1 MFQGCFKK
9 CSRMLLLH
17 ESFESITR
25 KIEEC
30 FEGVLRVFHRS
41 LKSISR
47 KFQRWFSQVVG
58 VLQVCFKEISRN
70 LEGVLSFN
78 LMFHD
83 GFKVSSSMFHLFFK
97 GFYLIFMSVSWIFKG
112 CFKHALMNL

>member
-1 MFQGCFKK
+1 
-9 CSRMLLLH
+9 MLLLH

-47 KFQRWFSQVVG
+47 KSSCRGASSVFQG
-58 VLQVCFKEISRN
+58 NFKEF
-70 LEGVLSFN
+70 G
-78 LMFHD
+78 
-83 GFKVSSSMFHLFFK
+83 
-97 GFYLIFMSVSWIFKG
+97 G
-112 CFKHALMNL
+112 CFKF